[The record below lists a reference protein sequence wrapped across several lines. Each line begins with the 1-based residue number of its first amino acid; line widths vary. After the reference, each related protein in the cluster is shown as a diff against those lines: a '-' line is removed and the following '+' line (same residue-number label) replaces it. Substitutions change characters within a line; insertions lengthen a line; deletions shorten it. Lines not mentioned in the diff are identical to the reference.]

1 VTYIK
6 KSDDLLCIQLHVIL
20 QIVVV
25 YVIFLVIWIM
35 LTFTQLGNNENPI
48 AAFVVTSFLVTLAFY
63 LLLLLLAAFL
73 TAILART
80 TLGVLGKCAFVLESD
95 GPL

>member
-1 VTYIK
+1 M
-6 KSDDLLCIQLHVIL
+6 
-20 QIVVV
+20 
-25 YVIFLVIWIM
+25 IFLVLWIM

-73 TAILART
+73 TAIVAAT
-80 TLGVLGKCAFVLESD
+80 TPGVLGKYAFALESD
-95 GPL
+95 GLVKFLGR